1 MYLFVCLLSV
11 SLTIWRGVC
20 AITHLNS
27 SVMWLSRNEL
37 HGHVTIL
44 FTIQPLMDIEV
55 VSRLGLLQIRLL

>member
-11 SLTIWRGVC
+11 SLIIWRGVRV
-20 AITHLNS
+20 ITHLS
-27 SVMWLSRNEL
+27 RSVLWLSRNAL